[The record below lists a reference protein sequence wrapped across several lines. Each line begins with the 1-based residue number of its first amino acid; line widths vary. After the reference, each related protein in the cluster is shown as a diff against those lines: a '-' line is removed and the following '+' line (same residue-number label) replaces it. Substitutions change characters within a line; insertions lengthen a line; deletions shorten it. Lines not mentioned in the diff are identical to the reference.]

1 MVLGDSGATEMT
13 EVIAVMFFGFVLI
26 GLEAIVPGEHSW
38 SPWFCLHCFLRIF
51 GPRGIR
57 RLVCSLGHL
66 PSWIARCDPDGF
78 S

>member
-1 MVLGDSGATEMT
+1 MT
-13 EVIAVMFFGFVLI
+13 EVIAAMLFGFRI
-26 GLEAIVPGEHSW
+26 GLEAIVPGHSW
-38 SPWFCLHCFLRIF
+38 GPRFCLHCFLSVF

-66 PSWIARCDPDGF
+66 PRRIARCDPDGF